1 MGTKVIEILSEM
13 SNVPKESIT
22 RSSRLAGDLGLSS
35 LDMLTILVR
44 FEEELN
50 ITIDDRQIPDIQTVG
65 DILDMLVTQ

>member
-13 SNVPKESIT
+13 SNVPKERIT